1 MLIRPSD
8 MRVLLIALP
17 SPLPFSKL
25 GVLEAMERWLLSLSS
40 FDFRTERGWS
50 LARGLG
56 GRLLARW
63 SPRGG

>member
-1 MLIRPSD
+1 MLIKPSD

-25 GVLEAMERWLLSLSS
+25 GVLEASESWLLSLVSL
-40 FDFRTERGWS
+40 DLRTERGRS
-50 LARGLG
+50 LASGLG
-56 GRLLARW
+56 GRLLVRW